1 MRSEAESL
9 KEKIQ
14 AANAG
19 SGAATS
25 TADTSR
31 WAYKWIE
38 ATVVDSDA
46 EPAKALGVTNWDYKQ
61 EKENIRTDLVLS
73 LLDLNSHVSL

>member
-1 MRSEAESL
+1 MRTEAESL

-19 SGAATS
+19 SGAAATS
-25 TADTSR
+25 TTSTSG
-31 WAYKWIE
+31 WME

-46 EPAKALGVTNWDYKQ
+46 EPAKALGVSNWDYKQ